1 MLDYGAPFK
10 SLSRTRDPRVVRK
23 ILIGASLLLGSVL
36 LLLLLIGVLGFF
48 ILGGYLLRVVYAA
61 QTEEAPVLP
70 EWDQYGSDLG
80 RGVQMAV
87 LLLIWSLPSAVFLL
101 LDVIGAGGFQAL
113 AAAVREGTT
122 LFPIT
127 TVAASLWGAWIMP
140 GVTIAFVQREDFGD
154 GLRIRTILVWT
165 WEKRGQIAII
175 VTANFLISVSGILND
190 NPLNAWTLVLS
201 VAWPIM
207 SYYNAHIYGQIAR
220 HSDISALRS

>member
-1 MLDYGAPFK
+1 MDYGAPFK

-23 ILIGASLLLGSVL
+23 ILIGTSLLLGSVP

-87 LLLIWSLPSAVFLL
+87 LLLIWSLPLAVFLL
-101 LDVIGAGGFQAL
+101 LDVIGAGGFQEL
-113 AAAVREGTT
+113 AAAVREGTA
-122 LFPIT
+122 LFPMT
-127 TVAASLWGAWIMP
+127 TVASSLWGAWIMP

-175 VTANFLISVSGILND
+175 ATANFLISVSGILND
-190 NPLNAWTLVLS
+190 NPLNAWMLVLS